1 MIFPTDSEEKKVSL
15 NCQARGNPTPTYRY
29 LSVLCY
35 FFSPAFRILA
45 TAILLWESMY
55 FGEKQQKQLS
65 DTNGFPDWM
74 LFVILNKREAE
85 VALIK
90 VKSNILSF
98 KLCTL
103 RIYPYGETPFVQFIE
118 SCLWQMTKAKYLILW
133 GFLFF

>member
-1 MIFPTDSEEKKVSL
+1 ML
-15 NCQARGNPTPTYRY
+15 
-29 LSVLCY
+29 

-90 VKSNILSF
+90 GKTIF
-98 KLCTL
+98 
-103 RIYPYGETPFVQFIE
+103 
-118 SCLWQMTKAKYLILW
+118 
-133 GFLFF
+133 